1 MLYYTLPQAG
11 EFAAMLLAGVLLGGI
26 MLLFSWL
33 RRLMRAG
40 FFISLACDLLM
51 GLLWAGVVCLALTIA
66 CRGRARAFHF
76 AGMALGGALFL
87 AAASP
92 LTRAA
97 GRTAARWGRRAA
109 HALGKNRFVRA
120 LLR

>member
-11 EFAAMLLAGVLLGGI
+11 EFAAMLLAGVAVGMIALA
-26 MLLFSWL
+26 FSWL

-51 GLLWAGVVCLALTIA
+51 GLLWAIVVCVSLVVA

-76 AGMALGGALFL
+76 IGMALGCALFL
-87 AAASP
+87 AAVSP
-92 LTRAA
+92 LARAV
-97 GRTAARWGRRAA
+97 GRGMGRIFRAVGRQ
-109 HALGKNRFVRA
+109 LMKNGFVRA

>member
-11 EFAAMLLAGVLLGGI
+11 EFAAMLLAGVAVGMIALA
-26 MLLFSWL
+26 FSWL
-33 RRLMRAG
+33 RKLMRAG

-51 GLLWAGVVCLALTIA
+51 GLLWAMVVCVSLVVA

-76 AGMALGGALFL
+76 TGMALGCALFL
-87 AAASP
+87 AAVSP
-92 LTRAA
+92 LARAA
-97 GRTAARWGRRAA
+97 GRVFARAARTAARN
-109 HALGKNRFVRA
+109 LMKIRFVRA